1 MKIKQKIYIL
11 IIIIFILVVFLS
23 PLSSSLP
30 DGLEYVA
37 EKLGFVEKI
46 SPPVLNSP
54 VPDYNFAFIKNQY
67 ISKAFAGAIGVIII
81 LLSGWGIERLMRRKK

>member
-1 MKIKQKIYIL
+1 MKLKQKIYIL
-11 IIIIFILVVFLS
+11 IIIVFILAVFLS

>member
-1 MKIKQKIYIL
+1 MKLKQKKYIL
-11 IIIIFILVVFLS
+11 IIIIFILAVFLS

-54 VPDYNFAFIKNQY
+54 VKDYNFAFIKNQY
-67 ISKAFAGAIGVIII
+67 ISKAFAGAIGVIVI
-81 LLSGWGIERLMRRKK
+81 LLSGWGLERLMRKKK